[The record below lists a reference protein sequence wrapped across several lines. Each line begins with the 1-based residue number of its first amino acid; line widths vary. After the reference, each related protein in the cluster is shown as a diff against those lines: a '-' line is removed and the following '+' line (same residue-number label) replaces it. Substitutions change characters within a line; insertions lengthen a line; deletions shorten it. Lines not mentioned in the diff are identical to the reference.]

1 MGSMDQKIMDQK
13 IKKKL
18 ESFFSKHKLLKYRK
32 KELLIRADD
41 SPLGIFYLQEG
52 LIRQYTISKNGEELT
67 LNIYK
72 PPSLFP
78 LAYAIN
84 DTLPAHHY
92 EAIIPSVLFRA
103 PKEDVLQFI
112 KKEPEIL
119 IDLISRIYKG
129 LEGVFKRI
137 ENLMA
142 GSAKARLITE
152 LVIYAKRFGLKHDD
166 GLLIDL
172 SLTHEA
178 LAEQSGLSRET
189 VGRLLKD
196 LKEKSV
202 INLKSRKILV
212 KDLKELEKEL
222 QSLG

>member
-1 MGSMDQKIMDQK
+1 MDQKIRE
-13 IKKKL
+13 KL
-18 ESFFSKHKLLKYRK
+18 ESFFSMHKLLKYRK

-41 SPLGIFYLQEG
+41 PPLGIFYLQEG
-52 LIRQYTISKNGEELT
+52 LVRQYTISKNGEELT

-92 EAIIPSVLFRA
+92 EAIIPSILFRA
-103 PKEDVLQFI
+103 PKEDVLKFI
-112 KKEPEIL
+112 KKEPDIL
-119 IDLISRIYKG
+119 LDLISRIYRG

-142 GSAKARLITE
+142 GSAQARLITE
-152 LVIYAKRFGLKHDD
+152 LVICAKRFGSKQSG

-172 SLTHEA
+172 NLTHET
-178 LAEQSGLSRET
+178 LAKQSGISRET
-189 VGRLLKD
+189 VGRLLKG
-196 LKEKSV
+196 LKEKSL
-202 INLKSRKILV
+202 IGYSNRKILI
-212 KDLKELEKEL
+212 KNLKELEKVL

>member
-1 MGSMDQKIMDQK
+1 MDQK

-18 ESFFSKHKLLKYRK
+18 ENFFSKHKLLKYRK

-41 SPLGIFYLQEG
+41 PPLGIFYLQEG
-52 LIRQYTISKNGEELT
+52 LVRQYTISKNGEELT

-103 PKEDVLQFI
+103 PKEDVLKFI
-112 KKEPEIL
+112 KKEPDVL
-119 IDLISRIYKG
+119 LDLISRIYRG

-142 GSAKARLITE
+142 GSAQARLITE
-152 LVIYAKRFGLKHDD
+152 LVIYAKRFGLKESG

-172 SLTHEA
+172 NLTHEA
-178 LAEQSGLSRET
+178 LAKQTGISRET
-189 VGRLLKD
+189 VGKLLKD
-196 LKEKSV
+196 LKEKSL
-202 INLKSRKILV
+202 ISHRDRKILI
-212 KDLKELEKEL
+212 KDLQELEKVL